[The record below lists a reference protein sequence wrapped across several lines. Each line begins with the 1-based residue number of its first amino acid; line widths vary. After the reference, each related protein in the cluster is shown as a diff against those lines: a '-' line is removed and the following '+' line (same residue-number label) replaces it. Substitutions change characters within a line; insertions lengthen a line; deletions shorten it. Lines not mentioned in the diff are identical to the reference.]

1 MTMRAE
7 TQEFHFT
14 KKAVEAIPA
23 PKKKRAYLDA
33 RVRGLAL
40 AVHPT
45 GHKSFYW
52 QRRVQGHPRWETL
65 GAFPGLTVE
74 AARDAAEKLNHK
86 MAAWKADR
94 FEGVN
99 PFAPR
104 RAVPSLDQIVD
115 LYVEQQ
121 IKPHAKRPERAE
133 KYFRSVIERRMAPW
147 RMRRLDGIS
156 QDDVEGLHAKI
167 SAKHK
172 RAANVAV
179 KHLRVLYAFAARK
192 KLYKGDSPAKGFKL
206 NKENKR
212 TRYLQPAELPPLF
225 AALKRAP
232 NPDLRDFV
240 NLSLWTGARK
250 MDTLSMRWSDVDL
263 TGGNSWTVPDPK
275 NQTPYTVPLT
285 DEAIAI
291 LKDRLR
297 LRVHG
302 NPWVFPSIGKTGHL
316 VDPKK
321 RWKELLKDAG
331 LENADLRIHDLRRT
345 NASYQS
351 IGGSSLPII
360 GKSLGHA
367 SGSTATAIY
376 SQVNLDAVRNSVEAA
391 GAAILAAMKKTQP
404 AQLPAVAG
412 RKNAARRA

>member
-1 MTMRAE
+1 
-7 TQEFHFT
+7 
-14 KKAVEAIPA
+14 
-23 PKKKRAYLDA
+23 
-33 RVRGLAL
+33 
-40 AVHPT
+40 
-45 GHKSFYW
+45 
-52 QRRVQGHPRWETL
+52 
-65 GAFPGLTVE
+65 
-74 AARDAAEKLNHK
+74 
-86 MAAWKADR
+86 
-94 FEGVN
+94 
-99 PFAPR
+99 
-104 RAVPSLDQIVD
+104 
-115 LYVEQQ
+115 
-121 IKPHAKRPERAE
+121 
-133 KYFRSVIERRMAPW
+133 
-147 RMRRLDGIS
+147 
-156 QDDVEGLHAKI
+156 
-167 SAKHK
+167 
-172 RAANVAV
+172 
-179 KHLRVLYAFAARK
+179 
-192 KLYKGDSPAKGFKL
+192 
-206 NKENKR
+206 
-212 TRYLQPAELPPLF
+212 
-225 AALKRAP
+225 
-232 NPDLRDFV
+232 
-240 NLSLWTGARK
+240 